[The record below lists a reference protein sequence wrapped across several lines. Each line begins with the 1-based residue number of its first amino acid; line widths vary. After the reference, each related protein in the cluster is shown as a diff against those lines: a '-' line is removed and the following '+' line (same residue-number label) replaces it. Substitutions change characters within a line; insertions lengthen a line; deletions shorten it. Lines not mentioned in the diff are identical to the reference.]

1 MADEVESATVPED
14 AEDAPQAAAA
24 TVDDET
30 PAEHLMEHNADL
42 EPTDDDA
49 RDEEA
54 DELRHERED
63 DRPDQV

>member
-1 MADEVESATVPED
+1 MADEVEG
-14 AEDAPQAAAA
+14 AAAVP
-24 TVDDET
+24 TDVEPDDDET

-42 EPTDDDA
+42 EPTDDEA

-63 DRPDQV
+63 RPDQA

>member
-1 MADEVESATVPED
+1 MADEVKGSG
-14 AEDAPQAAAA
+14 
-24 TVDDET
+24 ET

-54 DELRHERED
+54 QELADEHAAEKPPEKPDED
-63 DRPDQV
+63 EKRV